1 MIMMIKIT
9 EEQLKNLINTNEDY
23 GIPDEY
29 ELNEPVRVT
38 IHSTNGSLDLGK
50 MRKSLANELSQ
61 VASSIRLVND
71 NHIFVE
77 IN

>member
-9 EEQLKNLINTNEDY
+9 EEQLKNIINADEDY

-38 IHSTNGSLDLGK
+38 IHSTNGSLDLGE
-50 MRKSLANELSQ
+50 MRKSLAHDLRKITH
-61 VASSIRLVND
+61 SIRLLND
-71 NHIFVE
+71 NNIFVNFE
-77 IN
+77 